1 MEEMFGVEELKE
13 NFDKILEEI
22 DSIVRGSYKE
32 KEAPEK
38 LRKLLSREQIERFE
52 EMMDSMKRR
61 LEEAE
66 DRAMAALAEGERY
79 KNELEK
85 EQTRLE
91 KLWDAYKKQE
101 DELMEERRRMEELEE
116 EIRAREEKIEKL
128 MKDIEAMEEL
138 KEDLNVFQKVKS
150 ELDEK
155 SKELSNVKMELAR
168 EKERRTALEKEV
180 EELKQYIPYKK
191 QAEELQEKVKELE
204 PYKAYEKY
212 KERFE
217 EMESLYRKEQERLAK
232 LYKLYE
238 ETKEE
243 LEKTK
248 EKLQKWEDWYKNNKE
263 FIEMASKAFSNLKL
277 PFLPMSQM
285 RLPQARYEPATLL

>member
-32 KEAPEK
+32 KEALEK

-52 EMMDSMKRR
+52 EMMDSMKKR

-263 FIEMASKAFSNLKL
+263 FIEMASKAFSSLKL
-277 PFLPMSQM
+277 P
-285 RLPQARYEPATLL
+285 E